1 MAASIEGVETEDP
14 ARASRHRG
22 EMRKNNEEDLDA
34 MRFGYQWIAVN
45 SREPVG
51 E

>member
-1 MAASIEGVETEDP
+1 LIDAAQ
-14 ARASRHRG
+14 ASRLMG
-22 EMRKNNEEDLDA
+22 EFLKYNEEDLDA